1 MARTTTMPKDAEK
14 IMLEMVLRGATN
26 KTIAQYLGRSL
37 TSVVYWR
44 RKLNINTSLSMD
56 FIQFR
61 LKSLDK

>member
-1 MARTTTMPKDAEK
+1 MARPSTMPEGTER

-26 KTIAQYLGRSL
+26 RTIAQYLGRSL
-37 TSVVYWR
+37 TSVAYWR
-44 RKLNINTSLSMD
+44 RKLNINTNLSMD